1 MSHTTTIGN
10 FSVQSVNFDVPE
22 GDTITSVNPTAT
34 LTLVPDPGYQI
45 DASDFSYTSGPSQIT
60 SVVFSQSG
68 DNVLCVVT
76 FDTTY
81 VMPGNNIDLPICIEG
96 SATTIDYTLS
106 GVVRLRT
113 GGNTTPLSGDTAYS
127 ASGSEGDVVQAFSYT
142 IAAASGYY
150 FPVAPS
156 GSITAGDPGNY
167 SVTESNT
174 YDAEGNLT
182 AVTFTANYT
191 FPGADVSGNVFS
203 INANAA
209 QIPVTVY
216 EITSYTISTSD
227 LPGETNTVRNMKI
240 FGTPGAQFSLTVVNE
255 DGTSILNS
263 TF

>member
-1 MSHTTTIGN
+1 MSHTTIIGN

-127 ASGSEGDVVQAFSYT
+127 ASGSEGD
-142 IAAASGYY
+142 
-150 FPVAPS
+150 
-156 GSITAGDPGNY
+156 
-167 SVTESNT
+167 
-174 YDAEGNLT
+174 L
-182 AVTFTANYT
+182 
-191 FPGADVSGNVFS
+191 
-203 INANAA
+203 
-209 QIPVTVY
+209 
-216 EITSYTISTSD
+216 
-227 LPGETNTVRNMKI
+227 
-240 FGTPGAQFSLTVVNE
+240 SL
-255 DGTSILNS
+255 IHI
-263 TF
+263 